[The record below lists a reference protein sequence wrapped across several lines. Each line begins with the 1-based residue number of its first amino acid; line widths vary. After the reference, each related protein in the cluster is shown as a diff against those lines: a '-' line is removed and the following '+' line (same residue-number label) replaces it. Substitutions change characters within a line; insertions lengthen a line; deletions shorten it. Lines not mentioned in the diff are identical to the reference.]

1 MLPSRD
7 EPPGDLFPTDDEIA
21 ELAFER
27 CFSLRDTGDDALGYL
42 DAAEN
47 ELLDRA
53 AKRALLT
60 IKPRR
65 SR

>member
-1 MLPSRD
+1 MLPPRD
-7 EPPGDLFPTDDEIA
+7 DPPRDLFPTDEEIA

-27 CFSLRDTGDDALGYL
+27 CFSLLDAGDDALGYL

-65 SR
+65 PR

>member
-1 MLPSRD
+1 MPHPYP
-7 EPPGDLFPTDDEIA
+7 EPPLDIFPTEDEVA

-27 CFSLRDTGDDALGYL
+27 CFVARDGGDDALGYL
-42 DAAEN
+42 LAAED

-65 SR
+65 PR